1 MKAVFDWL
9 LTVGSAL
16 SQLAYAVFAN
26 SRNSN
31 LSISGEAYFNRNRS
45 RLRYVWYKFIN
56 ALFFMQPDQRGRSG
70 GPRVLARV
78 NREPAKCATHLWAIL
93 TN

>member
-1 MKAVFDWL
+1 MRAFLSWII
-9 LTVGSAL
+9 TVGSAL

-45 RLRYVWYKFIN
+45 RLRYVWYRFIN
-56 ALFFMQPDQRGRSG
+56 MLFFMQADHC
-70 GPRVLARV
+70 
-78 NREPAKCATHLWAIL
+78 KWAYDNDLKFAQWYIDRDRNSRL
-93 TN
+93 

>member
-1 MKAVFDWL
+1 MSKFTSWL

-26 SRNSN
+26 SHNSN

-45 RLRYVWYKFIN
+45 RLRYVWYRFIN
-56 ALFFMQPDQRGRSG
+56 GLFFFQADHC
-70 GPRVLARV
+70 
-78 NREPAKCATHLWAIL
+78 KWAYENDLKFAQWYIDRDRNSRL
-93 TN
+93 